1 MPPVDHASPG
11 RNLQWPAALP
21 AHLQARPRR
30 VPAGVRRMHCRLCHL
45 LAGSG
50 ERRPCAL
57 QLQLQAASPSAP
69 AAAAPAA
76 RPHGA
81 DAAQPQLPR
90 LHRGCRAASLV
101 QRLREGAPAG
111 HGQPHLLGWACCP
124 GLVRQHRVRAGE
136 GASKGAAGGPLRA
149 GGALV
154 SSRAVGAG
162 GAAWG
167 RLCKPSDAALRLGA
181 RFYAAVP
188 GAAARAP
195 ARAGGAGGLEGCKR
209 GEHGVLWGTRG
220 CGTVSLTTGAAVRK
234 ASPWQAQQLCF
245 VRPRQACA
253 TM

>member
-11 RNLQWPAALP
+11 GNLQWPAALP

-30 VPAGVRRMHCRLCHL
+30 VPAGVHCMRCHLCPL

-50 ERRPCAL
+50 QCRPRAL
-57 QLQLQAASPSAP
+57 QLQLQAASPGAP

-90 LHRGCRAASLV
+90 LHRGCRAAGLV

-111 HGQPHLLGWACCP
+111 RGQPHLLGWACCP

-136 GASKGAAGGPLRA
+136 GASKGAAGGPLR
-149 GGALV
+149 GGALG

-181 RFYAAVP
+181 RFHAAVP
-188 GAAARAP
+188 EAAARAP

-220 CGTVSLTTGAAVRK
+220 GGTVSLTTGAAVRK
-234 ASPWQAQQLCF
+234 ASPWQAQQLLLT
-245 VRPRQACA
+245 QAGRAPA